1 MLTLFCLSDQMG
13 EGLAGSKRQYEGRIQ
28 MLEKELGWYMWAH
41 QELSQR
47 LSKMAVLPLNAAG
60 NQAKGMSFQSS
71 L

>member
-1 MLTLFCLSDQMG
+1 MG

-28 MLEKELGWYMWAH
+28 MLEKELSWYMWAY

-47 LSKMAVLPLNAAG
+47 LNKMAVPSLNAPG
-60 NQAKGMSFQSS
+60 NHVKGKYYYYYY